1 MPPAR
6 SISPTQSS
14 MAGDDIQYIVSNH
27 NRWSRITLNFDGVE
41 ADAWHELSFQ
51 VQWDPQEESR
61 SVHDIAFI
69 GVDFL
74 TEDGSS
80 IDFIHVPGLL
90 RSQLDPHSWPIGGPD
105 YAGASRISCSFFVPA
120 PTRSLSISF
129 RSWRNSHAFTIR
141 DPKLRPIPVHADAIG
156 TGSDNSGGTPRSTGR
171 GAGPRRTWR
180 TLSVTPVWFDYAL
193 VQERRLLVRGQII
206 NEGPGSE
213 EALVRAIY
221 RDAKGEAL
229 PPPYPEMSAAP
240 VIGAYIDLPVHRQA
254 RRFTLDLTPPPAA
267 TTVELGFQAWNE
279 QSRMSLVMPLEVS
292 LEDDLLLEAISGDE
306 PQDAL
311 MFLRSLIA
319 RLGTTVDAS
328 EPGAVLLKQLLDL
341 KAVASPLTFHS
352 RLKDL
357 QWNSRQAL
365 LNGELTLDDFPPWR
379 LPETPQWT
387 EDPFQSAAWRKEFQ
401 SLSWLNPPAQTQEE
415 SQDLDRTV
423 DLAVSWSLANPS
435 GQPRDP
441 ISAHPL
447 ALSARTEALLLLL
460 SRSARSLKAVGS
472 RRAAALLAEVV
483 RHAFALAEILGQN
496 VFAHSLVHVHAACA
510 LFSVARALPLIPL
523 SAYWATLAA
532 AHLRDGFDHMI
543 DKDGD
548 FTEQSPH
555 FQLEAISL
563 GLILARHLEDLPD
576 LKSFRDDLVLRLK
589 KGLRTLVAVTSPSGF
604 LPPFGDAPSGYHHAA
619 WLRRLLSGYGKD
631 LLSDPELAAELAYP
645 TGARIFCSQREGI
658 IAARHYERTAQWSY
672 FCTSLSG
679 RQHEHGH
686 FDSTSFVYSANGIA
700 WIVDP
705 RGSELHESETAR
717 QFLISSRAHN
727 VALPDGREQTAGTAW
742 IEAQETFEGASLFQ
756 IRTNVHGPEY
766 AHRRVFLCLD
776 GLQAIAVFDHFAT
789 QDRRISFEG
798 FLHFDPEVV
807 VALASTQMGVAYRK
821 DRRLRILPQPV
832 KGQFAGLSIES
843 GRSDHAGAL
852 QGFVSRPRGG
862 LQPANVLRYRFSGK
876 GAVCGG
882 VVLAVDQRSAG
893 AISKLLKTAAV
904 QSVLNRLTTP
914 ESLD

>member
-14 MAGDDIQYIVSNH
+14 LAGDDIHYIVSNH
-27 NRWSRITLNFDGVE
+27 NRWSRVTLNFDGVE
-41 ADAWHELSFQ
+41 ANAWHELSFQ

-61 SVHDIAFI
+61 SVHDIAII

-80 IDFIHVPGLL
+80 IEFTYVPGLL

-105 YAGASRISCSFFVPA
+105 YGHASKVSCSFLVPA
-120 PTRSLSISF
+120 PTRSLTISL
-129 RSWRNSHAFTIR
+129 RSWRNSHAFVIR
-141 DPKLRPIPVHADAIG
+141 DPKLRPMLGSMDSADSSSGTSAEASPHA
-156 TGSDNSGGTPRSTGR
+156 GGGVD
-171 GAGPRRTWR
+171 PRRTWR
-180 TLSVTPVWFDYAL
+180 TLSVTPIWFHYAL
-193 VQERRLLVRGQII
+193 VQERRLLIRGQII
-206 NEGPGSE
+206 NDGPTSE
-213 EALVRAIY
+213 EALVRVIY

-254 RRFTLDLTPPPAA
+254 RRFTLDLSPPPAA
-267 TTVELGFQAWNE
+267 ATVELGFQAWSE

-292 LEDDLLLEAISGDE
+292 LEDDLLLESISGDE

-319 RLGTTVDAS
+319 RLDTTMDAS
-328 EPGAVLLKQLLDL
+328 EAGTVLLKQLLDL
-341 KAVASPLTFHS
+341 KAVASPLTFHD
-352 RLKDL
+352 RLKAL
-357 QWNSRQAL
+357 QWNAKPTLS
-365 LNGELTLDDFPPWR
+365 NGELTLDDFPPWR
-379 LPETPQWT
+379 LPETPRWA
-387 EDPFQSAAWRKEFQ
+387 EDPFQSPAWRKEFQ
-401 SLSWLNPPAQTQEE
+401 SLSWLNPLVQAQEE
-415 SQDLDRTV
+415 PQGLVRAV
-423 DLAVSWSLANPS
+423 DIALSWSHANPS

-460 SRSARSLKAVGS
+460 SLSARSLKEIGS
-472 RRAAALLAEVV
+472 RKVVALLAEVV

-510 LFSVARALPLIPL
+510 LLSVARALPRIPL
-523 SAYWATLAA
+523 SAYWAALAL
-532 AHLRDGFDHMI
+532 AHLRDGFDRMV
-543 DKDGD
+543 DEDGV

-563 GLILARHLEDLPD
+563 GLILARHLEGLPD
-576 LKSFRDDLVLRLK
+576 TKSFRDDLILRLK
-589 KGLRTLVAVTSPSGF
+589 KSLRTLVAVTSPSGF
-604 LPPFGDAPSGYHHAA
+604 LPAFGDAPSGYHHAA

-631 LLSDPELAAELAYP
+631 LLSDAELASELAYP
-645 TGARIFCSQREGI
+645 TGHRISCVQREGF
-658 IAARHYERTAQWSY
+658 IAVRHYERTAQWNY

-686 FDSTSFVYSANGIA
+686 FDSTSFIYSANGAA

-705 RGSELHESETAR
+705 RGSELHEGEAAR

-727 VALPDGREQTAGTAW
+727 VALPDGREQTAGTGW
-742 IEAQETFEGASLFQ
+742 IEARETFEGASLFQ

-766 AHRRVFLCLD
+766 EHRRIFICLD
-776 GLQAIAVFDHFAT
+776 GLHAIAVFDHFAT
-789 QDRRISFEG
+789 QDRRVSFEG
-798 FLHFDPEVV
+798 FLHFDPEIV

-821 DRRLRILPQPV
+821 DRRMRILPQSI
-832 KGQFAGLSIES
+832 KGQFTGLSIDN
-843 GRSDHAGAL
+843 GRSDRAGTL
-852 QGFVSRPRGG
+852 QGFVARPGGG
-862 LQPANVLRYRFSGK
+862 LQAANVLRYRFSGK

-882 VVLAVDQRSAG
+882 VLLAIDQRGAG
-893 AISKLLKTAAV
+893 ALSKLLKTAAV
-904 QSVLNRLTTP
+904 RSFIHRLVPP
-914 ESLD
+914 ESAD